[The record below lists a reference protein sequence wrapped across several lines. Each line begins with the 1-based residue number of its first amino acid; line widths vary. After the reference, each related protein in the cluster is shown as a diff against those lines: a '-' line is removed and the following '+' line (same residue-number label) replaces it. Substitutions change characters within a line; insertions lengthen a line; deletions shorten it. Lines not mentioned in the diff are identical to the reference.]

1 FLLLSLFIFV
11 LATLVYMWVKVS
23 GVPEPEEEENAK
35 GQKPPDSVASPFTAS
50 VDPMD
55 WPEAVFLVNA
65 RTGLTI
71 TANAAA
77 VRLFF
82 AGAVTALTGIDLT
95 HLFAQPWSEEES
107 RVFREKLRSGKSAVA
122 RAYFRT
128 LTGVSF
134 RGVLQADRMERQGRD
149 VLLVRVLEAERLDII
164 QPVNSDIGDKD
175 SFRKMFDEGA
185 FPMVQIG
192 PDYKIRHANRAFT
205 DLLAYKPNELEGVSV
220 FEIIHP
226 EEHES
231 ERRILSQVFRGE
243 APLSRRE
250 KRYVRR
256 TNEVIWVSLSSSMTR
271 DEKGSPFSIIT
282 LAENVTQRKRVEHT
296 VRDNRDRL
304 QELVENDKYAILSVD
319 KNHTL
324 LFVNTRVA
332 DLFFGLTGIV
342 LEKGFNLLD
351 MLPVQFRN
359 DYLEIHRKAFS
370 GHSQVVEKSIQ
381 LPKGRNTIELVI
393 TPVLGGLGKVNSIS
407 FFAHDVTDRKKNET
421 EIESAREKAEAS
433 TEAKSTFLATMSH

>member
-1 FLLLSLFIFV
+1 MATHTPRPRTRTADGKRVLYKLLLIAVAVVYTLVFVLDYLLKLGFTYFLLLSLFIFV
-11 LATLVYMWVKVS
+11 LATLLYMWVKVS

-107 RVFREKLRSGKSAVA
+107 RAFREKLRSGKSAVA
-122 RAYFRT
+122 MAYFRT

-175 SFRKMFDEGA
+175 SFRKMFDDGA

-324 LFVNTRVA
+324 LFVHRDRHKPQQERARRRVDA
-332 DLFFGLTGIV
+332 LDL
-342 LEKGFNLLD
+342 
-351 MLPVQFRN
+351 
-359 DYLEIHRKAFS
+359 AA
-370 GHSQVVEKSIQ
+370 
-381 LPKGRNTIELVI
+381 
-393 TPVLGGLGKVNSIS
+393 LGGI
-407 FFAHDVTDRKKNET
+407 
-421 EIESAREKAEAS
+421 
-433 TEAKSTFLATMSH
+433 